1 MIQSMT
7 GFAEKSFHSKVL
19 SAKFS
24 IRSLNHRFLDWNYR
38 GAPIGEVENKLKAV
52 TQKKLH
58 RGRIEVSLELEHLAP
73 SSWELV
79 VNENLL
85 QKILASLD
93 KLSSRIKKKV
103 NFSLDNILTL
113 PHLVELRKKE
123 LSAKQK
129 AFLVRSFEKTLDEL
143 LTMREREGR
152 EIAKELRS
160 GLLRIGQIVRRIE
173 KRHKMQPALIKE
185 KLRKRL
191 KELSREAPLSEEKLT
206 EETSLFAQR
215 FDLTEEMM
223 RLRSHLDYALKLIS
237 PARQEPVGKKLDF
250 VCQELYR
257 EANTINSKSQ
267 DFEISK
273 ESLSIKGEVESIRQ
287 QLQNIE

>member
-1 MIQSMT
+1 MQSMT
-7 GFAEKSFHSKVL
+7 GFAEKSFHSKAL

-38 GAPIGEVENKLKAV
+38 GAQIGEVENKLKAV

-58 RGRIEVSLELEHLAP
+58 RGRIEVSLELDHLAP

-79 VNENLL
+79 VNETLL
-85 QKILASLD
+85 RKILASLD
-93 KLSSRIKKKV
+93 KLSSRMKKKV
-103 NFSLDNILTL
+103 NFSLDNILNL

-123 LSAKQK
+123 LSEKQK
-129 AFLVRSFEKTLDEL
+129 AFLVRSFEKTLDEVL
-143 LTMREREGR
+143 MMREREGR

-160 GLLRIGQIVRRIE
+160 RLVRIGQIVRRIE

-185 KLRKRL
+185 KLRKRM
-191 KELSREAPLSEEKLT
+191 KELSREAPLPEERLA

-215 FDLTEEMM
+215 FDLAEEMM
-223 RLRSHLDYALKLIS
+223 RLRSHLDYAVKLIS
-237 PARQEPVGKKLDF
+237 AARQEPVGKKLDF

>member
-1 MIQSMT
+1 MMQSMT
-7 GFAEKSFHSKVL
+7 GFAEKSFHSKAL

-38 GAPIGEVENKLKAV
+38 GAQIGEVENKLKAV

-58 RGRIEVSLELEHLAP
+58 RGRIEVSLELDHLAP

-79 VNENLL
+79 VNETLL
-85 QKILASLD
+85 RKILASLD
-93 KLSSRIKKKV
+93 KLSSRMKKKV
-103 NFSLDNILTL
+103 NFSLDNILNL

-123 LSAKQK
+123 LSEKQK
-129 AFLVRSFEKTLDEL
+129 AFLVRSFEKTLDEVL
-143 LTMREREGR
+143 MMREREGR

-160 GLLRIGQIVRRIE
+160 RLVRIGQIVRRIE

-185 KLRKRL
+185 KLRKRM
-191 KELSREAPLSEEKLT
+191 KELSREAPLPEERLA

-215 FDLTEEMM
+215 FDLAEEMM
-223 RLRSHLDYALKLIS
+223 RLRSHLDYAVKLIS
-237 PARQEPVGKKLDF
+237 AARQEPVGKKLDF

>member
-7 GFAEKSFHSKVL
+7 GFAERSFHSKTL

-38 GAPIGEVENKLKAV
+38 GAQVGEVENKLKAV

-58 RGRIEVSLELEHLAP
+58 RGRIEVSLELDHLAP

-79 VNENLL
+79 VNDNLL
-85 QKILASLD
+85 RKVLTSLD
-93 KLSSRIKKKV
+93 RLSSRMKKKV
-103 NFSLDNILTL
+103 NLSLDNIFNL
-113 PHLVELRKKE
+113 PHLVELRRKE
-123 LSAKQK
+123 FSEKQK
-129 AFLVRSFEKTLDEL
+129 AFLVRSFEKTLDEVL
-143 LTMREREGR
+143 MMREREGR

-160 GLLRIGQIVRRIE
+160 RLARIGQIARRVE

-206 EETSLFAQR
+206 EETFFYVQR
-215 FDLTEEMM
+215 FDLAEEMM
-223 RLRSHLDYALKLIS
+223 RLRSHLDYSLKLIS

-267 DFEISK
+267 DFEIIK
-273 ESLSIKGEVESIRQ
+273 ESLLIKGEVESIRQ